1 MEVVVCGCQMI
12 NMDMVVVGVILHL
25 ELPFVDNFTGVCHNV
40 LPLPTDDVLFKIDN
54 RNHHHHHHDN
64 NHHQK

>member
-1 MEVVVCGCQMI
+1 
-12 NMDMVVVGVILHL
+12 MVVVGVILHL

-40 LPLPTDDVLFKIDN
+40 FPLPTDDVLFKIDN